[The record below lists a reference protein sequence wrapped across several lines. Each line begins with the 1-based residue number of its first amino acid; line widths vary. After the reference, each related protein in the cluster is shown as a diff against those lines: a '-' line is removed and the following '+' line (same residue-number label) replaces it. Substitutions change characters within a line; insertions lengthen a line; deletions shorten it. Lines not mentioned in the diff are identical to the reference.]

1 MPQYRKPDWIKASIA
16 LLAMGAITLI
26 LFAVISSPFTDVLTQ
41 ISDEAGNIN
50 MNMNEYFDVSN
61 PSTDKTVTLETT
73 PQSIKTVSVNDKR
86 TKTDPIKDGD
96 SYEYYWIQTSSY
108 TITDDTLTVQSSAMT
123 SNTTSIQVKY
133 IKGNVSAEIDSFITM
148 FQTVFGTVF
157 ALSMIGLIMWFFLGS
172 HEEEHEQYV
181 QERKRPPGG
190 SEQW

>member
-1 MPQYRKPDWIKASIA
+1 
-16 LLAMGAITLI
+16 
-26 LFAVISSPFTDVLTQ
+26 
-41 ISDEAGNIN
+41 
-50 MNMNEYFDVSN
+50 MNEYFDVSN
-61 PSTDKTVTLETT
+61 PSTDETVTLETT

-86 TKTDPIKDGD
+86 TKPDPIKDGD

-108 TITDDTLTVQSSAMT
+108 TIVDDTLTVQSSAMT

-148 FQTVFGTVF
+148 FQTIFGTVF

-190 SEQW
+190 DFY

>member
-16 LLAMGAITLI
+16 LIAMGAITVI
-26 LFAVISSPFTDVLTQ
+26 LFAVISSPFTDVLSQ
-41 ISDEAGNIN
+41 ISDEAGNID

-61 PSTDKTVTLETT
+61 PSTDETVTLETT

-86 TKTDPIKDGD
+86 TKPDPIKDGD

-108 TITDDTLTVQSSAMT
+108 TIVDDTLTVQSSAMT

-148 FQTVFGTVF
+148 FQTIFGTVF

-190 SEQW
+190 DFY

>member
-16 LLAMGAITLI
+16 LIAMGAITII
-26 LFAVISSPFTDVLTQ
+26 LFAVISSPFTDVLSQ
-41 ISDEAGNIN
+41 ISDEAGNID

-61 PSTDKTVTLETT
+61 PSTDETVTLETT

-86 TKTDPIKDGD
+86 TKPDPIKDGD

-108 TITDDTLTVQSSAMT
+108 TIVDDTLTVQSSAMT

-148 FQTVFGTVF
+148 FQTIFGTVF

-190 SEQW
+190 DFY